1 MNRSE
6 FMLGGGMAWAL
17 MKIQNHGL
25 SKGPRRKMFI
35 RKGYNYPLPKFEEG
49 S

>member
-6 FMLGGGMAWAL
+6 FMLGGGMALAL

-25 SKGPRRKMFI
+25 SKSQRRKMFT
-35 RKGYNYPLPKFEEG
+35 KEGYHYPLPKFEE
-49 S
+49 SS